1 MSRFHVPGKIP
12 HSSELEESNRVAVPS
27 SMWRGIR
34 STWAHCKHFS
44 ATWLSRMTGSGSNSA
59 DVAPH
64 LGQRYAASG
73 SFDIDV
79 VLPGARAPYSC
90 FPPPN
95 SRTGSPL
102 AFASATIVRR
112 TLR

>member
-12 HSSELEESNRVAVPS
+12 QSSEPVESNRVAVPS

-59 DVAPH
+59 EVAPH
-64 LGQRYAASG
+64 LGQRYAASV
-73 SFDIDV
+73 SFDIDLYYPERLLLIPVSCRGV
-79 VLPGARAPYSC
+79 VVPVLC
-90 FPPPN
+90 
-95 SRTGSPL
+95 
-102 AFASATIVRR
+102 
-112 TLR
+112 